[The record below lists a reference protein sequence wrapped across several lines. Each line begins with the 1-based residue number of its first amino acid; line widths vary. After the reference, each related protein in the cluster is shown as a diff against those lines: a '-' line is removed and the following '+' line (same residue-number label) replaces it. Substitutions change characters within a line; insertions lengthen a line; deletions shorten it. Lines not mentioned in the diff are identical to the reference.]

1 MLEPGLELLARVT
14 EARPG
19 AQTARVRARVQ
30 HEPAIHPLGVRPDG
44 GVGALEHV
52 AVRRQDLVD
61 PRLRGGGRPR
71 QLHEPMPIVMLLRC
85 VKPSRAPSIEYSEP
99 IPLCFLPP

>member
-1 MLEPGLELLARVT
+1 MLEARLELLARVA

-19 AQTARVRARVQ
+19 AQAARVRARVEHQ
-30 HEPAIHPLGVRPDG
+30 PALHPLGVRPDG
-44 GVGALEHV
+44 GVGALERV

-61 PRLRGGGRPR
+61 PRLRGGGSPR
-71 QLHEPMPIVMLLRC
+71 DLHEPMPIVMLLRC